1 MYQYNFSQVIPAL
14 ACLKGSIALTLGFD
28 IVHNYEP
35 SSPSPLNAFSGRK
48 DMVYLQLGTIP
59 MRCCRIVRQDNP
71 NWPTEQ
77 LFILSDFD
85 MGNSLAFNVT
95 R

>member
-1 MYQYNFSQVIPAL
+1 M
-14 ACLKGSIALTLGFD
+14 
-28 IVHNYEP
+28 VHNYEP
-35 SSPSPLNAFSGRK
+35 PPPSPLNAFSGRK
-48 DMVYLQLGTIP
+48 DMVYLQLGAIP
-59 MRCCRIVRQDNP
+59 MRYCPDKSYRRIVRQDNP